1 MTNSKNF
8 LTNLIWKFLE
18 RCGAEL
24 VTFIVSIVLARLL
37 DPSVYGTIALVTV
50 ITTLLQ
56 VFINSGLGSALV
68 QKKDADD
75 LDFSTVFFFNTVLCI
90 VLYVGLFF
98 AAPLIA
104 AFYEI
109 PELTAIIRVLGL
121 MLVVS
126 GISNIQQSY
135 VSKKMIFKKFFF
147 STLSG
152 SICAAIVG
160 IVMALNGFG
169 VWALVAQSLT
179 NVTVSTIVLWFTV
192 KWRPK
197 LMFSFNRLKRLF
209 SFGWKLLVASLI
221 NTLYNDIRQLIIG
234 KQYSSADLA
243 FYNKG
248 KQFPNLLVTNLNT
261 AIDSVLFPVMSEE
274 QKNKDTV
281 KAMTRR
287 AIKTSSF
294 IMWPM
299 MIGLAVCAEPLI
311 RVLLTEKWM
320 FCVPYLQVFCL
331 VYTFYPIHTA
341 NLNAIKA
348 MGRSDIF
355 LKLEV
360 IKKIVGVIALVI
372 SMWFGPFAM
381 ACSLLITTIIGGF
394 INAFPNKKLLNYSF
408 LEQIKDML
416 PSTVLALFMG
426 VVVCL
431 ISLLNLNDIITL
443 VIQVPLGVVVYFVL
457 AKLFKMESFEYLL
470 NMLKK
475 FFKKDKKAKEPVS
488 KEQTGE
494 QPLEKG
500 E

>member
-1 MTNSKNF
+1 MNNQKNF
-8 LTNLIWKFLE
+8 LFNLIWRFLE

-37 DPSVYGTIALVTV
+37 DPTVYGTVALVTV
-50 ITTLLQ
+50 ITTILQ
-56 VFINSGLGSALV
+56 VFVSSGLGSALI

-75 LDFSTVFFFNTVLCI
+75 LDFSTVFYFNVVMCAF
-90 VLYVGLFF
+90 LYALLFF
-98 AAPLIA
+98 SAPLIA
-104 AFYEI
+104 NFYEM
-109 PELTAIIRVLGL
+109 PELTAIVRVLGL
-121 MLVVS
+121 TLVIS
-126 GISNIQQSY
+126 GVKNIQQSY
-135 VSKKMIFKKFFF
+135 VSKKMLFKKFFF
-147 STLSG
+147 SSLGGT
-152 SICAAIVG
+152 ICAAIVG
-160 IVMALNGFG
+160 ILMAINGFG
-169 VWALVAQSLT
+169 VWALVSQSLV
-179 NVTVSTIVLWFTV
+179 NLFINTVILWFTV

-197 LMFSFNRLKRLF
+197 WMFSLERLKGLF
-209 SFGWKLLVASLI
+209 SFGWKILVASLI
-221 NTLYNDIRQLIIG
+221 NTIYNDIRQLIIG
-234 KQYSSADLA
+234 KQYSSTDLA

-331 VYTFYPIHTA
+331 VYAFYPIHTA

-348 MGRSDIF
+348 MGRSDIY
-355 LKLEV
+355 LRLEI
-360 IKKIVGVIALVI
+360 IKKVVGVIALVI
-372 SMWFGPFAM
+372 SMWYGPFAM
-381 ACSLLITTIIGGF
+381 ASSLLITAVIGGF

-416 PSTVLALFMG
+416 PSILLALFMG
-426 VVVCL
+426 AVVCL
-431 ISLLNLNDIITL
+431 VSLLKLNDILTL
-443 VIQVPLGVVVYFVL
+443 VIQVPLGVVIYFVL

-488 KEQTGE
+488 REQTVE
-494 QPLEKG
+494 
-500 E
+500 